1 MKEDT
6 DLFII
11 DEVGKMELYSSFFF
25 PAVLRVLDSN
35 IPLLAT
41 VPVPKNGRDIP
52 GGLPETLT
60 KLLSIDFS
68 HILINMIHLCYY
80 LS

>member
-1 MKEDT
+1 M
-6 DLFII
+6 FII

-25 PAVLRVLDSN
+25 PAVLRILDSN

-52 GGLPETLT
+52 GGQSASLQH
-60 KLLSIDFS
+60 S
-68 HILINMIHLCYY
+68 
-80 LS
+80 